1 MKVGATPPVSKILT
15 DLVAQAGERISLGDM
30 AERMRGRAFGMIL
43 VVFALP
49 ETIPMIG
56 LSLILAIPIAL
67 VGGYMLAHGEE
78 VVLPGWIRRRSI
90 KRRLVE
96 AAVVRMLPV
105 LRWAE
110 RVSRP
115 SWPRLAGA
123 CRVQGAVTLVMAV
136 VLALPIPGL
145 NFLAAVGVFGTGLGM
160 LLRDGRIIAIAF
172 ASATVAAAGT
182 AAVLLGIV
190 ALAS

>member
-1 MKVGATPPVSKILT
+1 MKVGATPPISEILT
-15 DLVAQAGERISLGDM
+15 DLVAQASERISLGEM
-30 AERMRGRAFGMIL
+30 AERMRGRGFGMML
-43 VVFALP
+43 LVFALP
-49 ETIPMIG
+49 ETIPMVG

-115 SWPRLAGA
+115 RWPRLAGA
-123 CRVQGAVTLVMAV
+123 CRLQGAVTLVMAV

-172 ASATVAAAGT
+172 ASAALAAAGT

-190 ALAS
+190 ALAT